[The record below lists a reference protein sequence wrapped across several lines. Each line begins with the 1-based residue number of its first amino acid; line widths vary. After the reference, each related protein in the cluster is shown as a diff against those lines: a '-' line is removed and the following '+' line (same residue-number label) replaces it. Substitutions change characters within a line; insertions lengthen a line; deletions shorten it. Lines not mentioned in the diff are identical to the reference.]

1 MDDDAE
7 FSLVRFKIDKALLT
21 SAEAECER
29 HGFELFEVVRALVA
43 QIVRDQSIPVDM
55 GGYPR
60 KDDRGAPTPACLQM
74 EPLEEQ
80 LESETLLD
88 LIATVIA
95 RTSTRLQQLAP
106 DDTKKSELLS
116 RIREQALNDQFAIDT
131 SDAVARRRA
140 IAAYTKLM
148 QEVGRGGL

>member
-43 QIVRDQSIPVDM
+43 QIVRDRSIPVDM
-55 GGYPR
+55 GGFPR
-60 KDDRGAPTPACLQM
+60 KDDRGAPAPACLQM

-106 DDTKKSELLS
+106 DGAKKSDLLS
-116 RIREQALNDQFAIDT
+116 RIREQALNDQFAIDM
-131 SDAVARRRA
+131 SDSVARRRA
-140 IAAYTKLM
+140 IAAYTKLL